1 MLNHD
6 HDRTHTH
13 PRTYVEVFLA
23 FSELKF
29 ARRLSL
35 APASN
40 HQFLPLV
47 CCLLQAVLVWDLH
60 CHLVTSEVV
69 GLLAGTWNAEAGDV
83 CIRAAY
89 PCHTR
94 TDATEG
100 HSCSGLDLGSAAV
113 DEVSVGL

>member
-1 MLNHD
+1 MWRCFCPFPSSTSLD
-6 HDRTHTH
+6 AYLWH
-13 PRTYVEVFLA
+13 PRPITGA
-23 FSELKF
+23 
-29 ARRLSL
+29 SL
-35 APASN
+35 
-40 HQFLPLV
+40 L
-47 CCLLQAVLVWDLH
+47 CCFRQAVLVWDLH